1 METAFDYLNQ
11 VHADLLDAA
20 VREGARLRPVEG
32 RPPRRQVPWG
42 GLVAASIA
50 VLLVAGLIGSGIFGG
65 SDAEL
70 APAVGGVT
78 GSATG
83 ATGSTGGLSDTE
95 GALDEPAT
103 VPGIFPTDEDV
114 ILEGGG
120 AEEPTT
126 PPTITR
132 VIRTAELSLTIPRDS
147 FDERFGQVVDAA
159 EGSGG
164 FVADSSS
171 RNRSGNLTIRVP
183 AERFDETLRVLRTL
197 GTVEFET
204 LRGKDVTADYVD
216 LRARLR
222 ITKARLEVLL
232 GLMQEATSIEQTIR
246 VQNALDDTQLQ
257 IEQIQGQ
264 LRLLDDRTSLATIAV
279 DLSEQGVE
287 REVEVDTPSI
297 PNAFERAIAGAVG
310 VVAAIVIG
318 LGYLLPLLVLGL
330 IGWFVAARVRRRRSR
345 T

>member
-20 VREGARLRPVEG
+20 VRESARLRRVPG
-32 RPPRRQVPWG
+32 GPSRRKVPWG
-42 GLVAASIA
+42 GLVAASVA
-50 VLLVAGLIGSGIFGG
+50 VLLVAGAIGSGILDDSQSEQRG
-65 SDAEL
+65 SL
-70 APAVGGVT
+70 GGVT
-78 GSATG
+78 GSSTG
-83 ATGSTGGLSDTE
+83 ATGSTGGLSDHE
-95 GALDEPAT
+95 GALDGPAT
-103 VPGIFPTDEDV
+103 VPGIFPTDEDA

-126 PPTITR
+126 PPPVTR

-222 ITKARLEVLL
+222 ISKARLEVLL

-287 REVEVDTPSI
+287 REAEVDTPSI